1 MVSAKDILLWTLVI
15 GGTAGAIY
23 YAYSIY
29 SQEQK
34 VQQSHYVTPSTAI
47 ITTIP
52 PTPIP
57 TSVTITSTVT
67 TATGA
72 TTVTSQTIYLGTY
85 VYNYINPTEPV
96 QVKLSAG
103 TLVIT
108 TSASPYSTLHIGYT
122 IGTLPFTITIQLE
135 WITND
140 GSVNVEIVPYL
151 FIKSLE
157 TYEFGGIIQTSSNT
171 YNPPL
176 LINLTPKYTMVAPNN
191 YVNITINE
199 NLMNYLTETNILS
212 IVEGIGY
219 VVGGSIIMNATFNFA
234 VLVNGV
240 HVATY
245 SEDLVLSYTP
255 RI

>member
-1 MVSAKDILLWTLVI
+1 MASAKDILLWTLII

-34 VQQSHYVTPSTAI
+34 IQQSHYVTPSTAV
-47 ITTIP
+47 ITTVP
-52 PTPIP
+52 PFPVP

-72 TTVTSQTIYLGTY
+72 TVVTSQTIYLGTY
-85 VYNYINPTEPV
+85 IFNYINPTEPV

-122 IGTLPFTITIQLE
+122 VGTLPFTITIQLE
-135 WITND
+135 WITDD
-140 GSVNVEIVPYL
+140 GGINVEIVPYL
-151 FIKSLE
+151 SISSIN
-157 TYEFGGIIQTSSNT
+157 TYEFGGLVHTGSYT

-199 NLMNYLTETNILS
+199 NLMNYLTEANLLS
-212 IVEGIGY
+212 ILEGAGY
-219 VVGGSIIMNATFNFA
+219 IVGGSIIMNVAFNFA
-234 VLVNGV
+234 VLVNGI

-245 SEDLVLSYTP
+245 TENLVLSYTP
-255 RI
+255 GI